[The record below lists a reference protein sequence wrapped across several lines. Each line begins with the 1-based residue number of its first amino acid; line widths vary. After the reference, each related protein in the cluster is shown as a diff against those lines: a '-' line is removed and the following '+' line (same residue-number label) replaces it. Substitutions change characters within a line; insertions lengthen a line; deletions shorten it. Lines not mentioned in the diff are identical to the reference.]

1 MTIIVKN
8 KDTLIFREF
17 RFKCC
22 IGKNGFSK
30 KKIEGDKKTP
40 VGKYNLG
47 KLFFRKDR
55 KPKPQTSLKILEIK
69 KNMLWCN
76 DVNSKKYY
84 NKLINFPSKLNGENL
99 FRNDYKYDFFIPIK
113 YNFKKVRLGHGSAI
127 FIHLTKNFKPTAG
140 CIGLMEKDFLILAKL
155 INRDTQIK
163 IY

>member
-84 NKLINFPSKLNGENL
+84 NKLINSPSKLNGENL
-99 FRNDYKYDFFIPIK
+99 FRNYYKYDFFIPIK

>member
-1 MTIIVKN
+1 
-8 KDTLIFREF
+8 
-17 RFKCC
+17 
-22 IGKNGFSK
+22 
-30 KKIEGDKKTP
+30 
-40 VGKYNLG
+40 
-47 KLFFRKDR
+47 
-55 KPKPQTSLKILEIK
+55 
-69 KNMLWCN
+69 MLWCN

-84 NKLINFPSKLNGENL
+84 NKLINSPSKLNGENL

-113 YNFKKVRLGHGSAI
+113 YNFNKVRLGHGSAI